1 MRLALVG
8 HGAMATEHLGV
19 LRELGVEARVVVG
32 ADPAAVERYAHEH
45 GIERATTDES
55 AALTAEDVDIVVIA
69 SPSDRHAQQARLA
82 IDAAKHVLIEIPIA
96 LSGADARDLAAR
108 AATSDRTIMAGHI
121 SRYYPAI
128 QNLHA
133 RIQVASL
140 SIHHVIAAMCTDK
153 RSNRNW
159 RGEPRDWVDNLLWH
173 HGLHVID
180 TVLWLLNG
188 DPVVA
193 STVQAGRQHAEHG
206 GEMDLGI
213 VLRTASGTLATIALS
228 YHAKAQ
234 VTRYA
239 FIAEEATLSYEQGSP
254 ADSPPHELLE
264 GGSFRDLVMSQD
276 RAFLDACSTGRS
288 APIPIDAVL
297 ASMDLLDHL
306 QAHIDL
312 QRGLRRQP

>member
-1 MRLALVG
+1 MVG

-19 LRELGVEARVVVG
+19 LRELGAEARVVVG
-32 ADPAAVERYAHEH
+32 ADRVATERYAHEH
-45 GIERATTDES
+45 GIERATTDAR
-55 AALTAEDVDIVVIA
+55 AALTADDVDIVVIA
-69 SPSDRHAQQARLA
+69 SPSDRHAEQARLA

-96 LSGADARDLAAR
+96 LSGADAHDLAAR
-108 AATSDRTIMAGHI
+108 AAASDRVVMAGHI

-128 QNLHA
+128 ETLHA
-133 RIQVASL
+133 RVRSASL
-140 SIHHVIAAMCTDK
+140 SIHHVIASMCTDK

-159 RGEPRDWVDNLLWH
+159 KGEPRDWVDNLLWH

-180 TVLWLLNG
+180 TIVWLLDR

-228 YHAKAQ
+228 YHASAQ

-239 FIAEEATLSYEQGSP
+239 LIAEEATLSYEQGSP

-264 GGSFRDLVMSQD
+264 GRSFRDLVRRQD
-276 RAFLDACSTGRS
+276 RDFLDACATGRS
-288 APIPIDAVL
+288 APIPVAAVL
-297 ASMDLLDHL
+297 RSMDLLDHL
-306 QAHIDL
+306 QAQVDR
-312 QRGLRRQP
+312 QRGQRRQP